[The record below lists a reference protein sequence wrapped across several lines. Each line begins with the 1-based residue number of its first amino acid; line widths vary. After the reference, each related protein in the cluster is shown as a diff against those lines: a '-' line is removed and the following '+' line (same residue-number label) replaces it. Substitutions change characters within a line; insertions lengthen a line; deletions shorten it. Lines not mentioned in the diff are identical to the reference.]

1 MKQPVIEFK
10 NFSYQYR
17 VQAEPTLKN
26 INLTIN
32 KGEKVLIMGP
42 SGSGKSTLAHTLNGL
57 IPFNTEGTITGSL
70 KVLGKETQSLSIFEL
85 SQMVGTVL
93 QDPDGQFIGLT
104 VAEDI
109 AFSLENKC
117 LPQDMMKER
126 VAYVSSLVD
135 IDSHLEAA
143 PHSLSGGQK
152 QRTSLAG
159 VMINNIDI
167 LLFDE
172 PLASLDPATGK
183 VAMELIDQL
192 AHTTHKT
199 IIIVEHRLEDVLHI
213 PIDRIIVMN
222 HGEIISDS
230 TPDELLKTNILCEI
244 GIREPLYTSALK
256 FADCNLQEAHKL
268 DILDEL
274 DALPYKEKLEQFMI
288 QNNKLHPTYEKH
300 NTQALIENDVLLE
313 FKDIHFSY
321 EKHKPLLQNINFKIH
336 KGEMISIVGKNG
348 AGKSTLTKLLCG
360 FYKPTKG
367 QLLLH
372 QQDMKELSI
381 KERASKI
388 GMVMQNPNQMLS
400 KPILYDEVALS
411 LRLQGLNESEVKT
424 RVYETLK
431 VCGLY
436 PMRNWPVSALSYGQ
450 KKRVTIAAILVSN
463 PEILILDEPTAGQD
477 FKHYT
482 EIMEFLKSLN
492 EKGITIIMITHD
504 MHLMLEYTSRSI
516 VIADGKVLADCTPIE
531 VLSNPNL
538 VLEAHLKKTSL
549 YELAVKAQ
557 LNSPEALTSSFI
569 NYDKRRNSL

>member
-482 EIMEFLKSLN
+482 EIMQFLKSLN

-557 LNSPEALTSSFI
+557 LHSPEALTSSFI